1 MSISFY
7 GKNPDLITEPDDG
20 GSWKSETV
28 QEECSLPCQPPYKT
42 DTLET
47 NEKEQMAFKGKY
59 SLSLCF
65 PSLDQ

>member
-47 NEKEQMAFKGKY
+47 NEKE
-59 SLSLCF
+59 
-65 PSLDQ
+65 